1 MRPRNSFVC
10 LQMRVHG
17 ILVMY
22 GLFDRNE
29 CFKSGLTGDLC
40 DWFLR
45 CNDYFIQI
53 SNGMVHHFYS
63 TTAVQ
68 YSSYADTPVNVT
80 VSMGILSIATNIL
93 RILRNMCSHSPSNQ
107 QVVFSSGMIRCV
119 VYFMFFYLDL

>member
-1 MRPRNSFVC
+1 MTGFSVAMTTLFKWYGSSF
-10 LQMRVHG
+10 
-17 ILVMY
+17 
-22 GLFDRNE
+22 LF
-29 CFKSGLTGDLC
+29 
-40 DWFLR
+40 
-45 CNDYFIQI
+45 
-53 SNGMVHHFYS
+53 